1 MAAGPTT
8 AEKSGTG
15 KPKGSSDRQPRPEGA
30 GGRFRPTGLRL
41 ALIAAGALLLAG
53 GTVWALYGSTWFR
66 VERVK
71 TSGTAVLTPAEVE
84 AVAAVPVGAPLVTVD
99 TEGIEA
105 RLREELPRIASVE
118 VFRSWPHGIGLKV
131 TERKPVLLLEKRGA
145 FTEVDSTAV
154 PFATVT
160 TPTRGVPRLV
170 LDAAAS
176 PSLRRFDADRL
187 LAEAV
192 RVRSELPDAIAKDT
206 RVVRLSSYDSVTLEL
221 TRDRTVFWG
230 SAEHGPA
237 KARVLTALMKAT
249 PKAGHFDVSAPSA
262 PASSGS

>member
-8 AEKSGTG
+8 AEKGGTERPG
-15 KPKGSSDRQPRPEGA
+15 GPSVRRPRPEGTD
-30 GGRFRPTGLRL
+30 GRLRPTGLRL
-41 ALIAAGALLLAG
+41 ALVAVGLLLLAG
-53 GTVWALYGSTWFR
+53 GTVWALYGSSWFR

-71 TSGTAVLTPAEVE
+71 TSGTAVLTPAQVE

-99 TEGIEA
+99 TDVIEA
-105 RLREELPRIASVE
+105 RLREEFPRIASVD

-131 TERKPVLLLEKRGA
+131 TERTPVLLLEKSGS
-145 FTEVDSTAV
+145 FTEVDSAAV

-160 TPTRGVPRLV
+160 TPLRGVPRLV
-170 LDAAAS
+170 LDTAAS

-187 LAEAV
+187 LVEAV

-262 PASSGS
+262 PASSKS